1 METLENIAII
11 VLLLLTGVAVTVV
24 ALAGLIYFC
33 DVSND
38 D

>member
-1 METLENIAII
+1 MDMIENIALV

-33 DVSND
+33 EVSND